1 MLIEHSLTTQKMWNS
16 WQIISSWRAMVSW
29 YVQPGTSEHCRDSG
43 LKMIMAQGVSGGGP
57 YALACAFALPS
68 EKLKCVSIVCGLG
81 PVSEIGMKGARW
93 LNWIAFTFGY
103 RYTPRILNRWFWQS
117 QTCGRLDWSDEKRL
131 ERHMKDFSKSKSTAL
146 ASEKDREVMT
156 DEDNA
161 RRFLRSARESFA
173 QGFDAALQDGRLLS
187 MDLGL
192 RIQDIRP
199 DLPVQL
205 WYGKHDV
212 FVPLNHGETIAKRL
226 SDRANLRVED
236 ETHASIFFK
245 WREQIL
251 ADLVKSI

>member
-1 MLIEHSLTTQKMWNS
+1 
-16 WQIISSWRAMVSW
+16 
-29 YVQPGTSEHCRDSG
+29 
-43 LKMIMAQGVSGGGP
+43 MAQGVSGGGP

-81 PVSEIGMKGARW
+81 PVPDIGMKGARW
-93 LNWIAFTFGY
+93 LNWIGFTFGY
-103 RYTPRILNRWFWQS
+103 HYTPRIFNRWFWQS
-117 QTCGRLDWSDEKRL
+117 QICGRLDWSDEKRL
-131 ERHMKDFSKSKSTAL
+131 ERHMKEFLDSKPTAH
-146 ASEKDREVMT
+146 EKDFEVMT

-161 RRFLRSARESFA
+161 RRFLLSSRESFS

-187 MDLGL
+187 EDFGF

-199 DLPVQL
+199 DLPMQL

-226 SDRANLRVED
+226 GDRATLRVED

-245 WREQIL
+245 WR
-251 ADLVKSI
+251 